1 VLKALTASLG
11 SQDSKLA
18 SVIAPNID
26 TKVASVIAPIVD
38 NKVASHGAPTLLVE
52 EKDET
57 IDPPLYNWSPSL
69 KEEVGLSNLEDPM
82 STHLLQGVPD
92 LDVPEL
98 RPRHEVPKPWWKLLD
113 QDTKVLLTLIFTCSR
128 SSISICFSHKN

>member
-1 VLKALTASLG
+1 LG

-52 EKDET
+52 EKDEI

-69 KEEVGLSNLEDPM
+69 KEEVASAILKIPC
-82 STHLLQGVPD
+82 Q
-92 LDVPEL
+92 
-98 RPRHEVPKPWWKLLD
+98 
-113 QDTKVLLTLIFTCSR
+113 LIYFKGYPISMCPSFGPVMKSQNR
-128 SSISICFSHKN
+128 GGSSWIKTRKCY